1 MKHSIKILVADDHP
15 MLLKGV
21 VDELEVN
28 GYKKVYAANNGAEA
42 LNILTQD
49 KIDLAILDIEMPLLS
64 GFEVIKKYTQA
75 GNSGT
80 RFIVLTSHKEK
91 GFVIKAKKFNISGY
105 ILKDEPFEELDQCIQ
120 MVIQGKEYFSKTFD
134 QVFNNQVSPVLKKI
148 KLLTPSERTIVRMIV
163 NEHSSREIGAI
174 LSISHRTVQKHRAN
188 IIEKLG
194 IEGGSDALIV
204 WSQEN
209 KEVLLSI

>member
-1 MKHSIKILVADDHP
+1 MKHNIKILVADDHP

-21 VDELEVN
+21 LDELDSN
-28 GYKKVYAANNGAEA
+28 GYKNVIAAKNGAEA
-42 LNILTQD
+42 LAVLTENE
-49 KIDLAILDIEMPLLS
+49 IDVAILDIEMPVLS
-64 GFEVIKKYTQA
+64 GFEVIKKFSEAQLET
-75 GNSGT
+75 T

-120 MVIQGKEYFSKTFD
+120 TVLKGKEYFSKTFD

-163 NEHSSREIGAI
+163 IEHSSKEIGSI

-194 IEGGSDALIV
+194 LDGGSDALTV
-204 WSQEN
+204 WAQDN